1 MSCLKIDTDECQ
13 SIPAGPIHIC
23 LIKFQPSPNIA
34 YMSAQTFIENVRNSG
49 RQPRFVFS
57 HSGGGGWRGWRG
69 RAAVSVFV
77 ALEIAAPVLG
87 GEAEPL
93 QHGGRGPG
101 LVQQHHL
108 HCSAPITCVL
118 SPGLSWSQ
126 QCSVLPIDL
135 SAAAARILLLLF
147 EKFINFRVKTATTV
161 RCFCYQADIL
171 QYPQHLQLGSPAR
184 RGQSPHFMLSSNTG
198 WASQGVEE
206 VSVTWLVLVLGCRG
220 WGVECGGRVQPPW
233 GLVTYWH
240 HRPVSGP
247 GSTLPVVSSSRHIAT
262 RTRDTGTLPTRDTW
276 HVTSSHVAVVPSG

>member
-1 MSCLKIDTDECQ
+1 MNA

-57 HSGGGGWRGWRG
+57 HSGGGGWSG

-77 ALEIAAPVLG
+77 ALEIAAPGLG

-108 HCSAPITCVL
+108 HCSATITCVL

-147 EKFINFRVKTATTV
+147 KKFINFWVKTATTV
-161 RCFCYQADIL
+161 RCFVTKRTFCNIHNIYSL
-171 QYPQHLQLGSPAR
+171 VLR
-184 RGQSPHFMLSSNTG
+184 RGGDSLHTLCCPLTQAGPHM
-198 WASQGVEE
+198 V
-206 VSVTWLVLVLGCRG
+206 
-220 WGVECGGRVQPPW
+220 
-233 GLVTYWH
+233 
-240 HRPVSGP
+240 
-247 GSTLPVVSSSRHIAT
+247 
-262 RTRDTGTLPTRDTW
+262 
-276 HVTSSHVAVVPSG
+276 